1 MRTAPS
7 PATAGGLPAARYPSD
22 SSSFSLWHLSHSRE
36 SRAVPRSRRSDR
48 ACRMQK
54 RHLKKTRHTRRS
66 AASRMHLSKGG
77 HKESSLIST
86 AAGRDVLKRLASSK
100 VKISWLKIRNQ
111 RIAITG
117 LEIRR
122 SCEWGGNAPG
132 DSALHEC

>member
-1 MRTAPS
+1 
-7 PATAGGLPAARYPSD
+7 
-22 SSSFSLWHLSHSRE
+22 
-36 SRAVPRSRRSDR
+36 
-48 ACRMQK
+48 MQK

-77 HKESSLIST
+77 GHKESSLIST
-86 AAGRDVLKRLASSK
+86 AAGGDVLKRLASSK

-111 RIAITG
+111 RIAIKG

-132 DSALHEC
+132 GFRVAEC

>member
-1 MRTAPS
+1 
-7 PATAGGLPAARYPSD
+7 
-22 SSSFSLWHLSHSRE
+22 
-36 SRAVPRSRRSDR
+36 
-48 ACRMQK
+48 MQK

>member
-1 MRTAPS
+1 
-7 PATAGGLPAARYPSD
+7 
-22 SSSFSLWHLSHSRE
+22 
-36 SRAVPRSRRSDR
+36 
-48 ACRMQK
+48 MQK

-86 AAGRDVLKRLASSK
+86 AAGGDVLKRLASSK

-111 RIAITG
+111 RIAIKG

-122 SCEWGGNAPG
+122 SCGWGGNAPG
-132 DSALHEC
+132 GFRVAEC